1 MWRCASALASAA
13 RDAGWHTAPGELTPH
28 GHVYEWKPVP
38 RDSLPLPTALP
49 DAEKLATG
57 PPRAMPDF
65 AQNRFTVMIY
75 FRGAW

>member
-1 MWRCASALASAA
+1 MPVAA
-13 RDAGWHTAPGELTPH
+13 E
-28 GHVYEWKPVP
+28 
-38 RDSLPLPTALP
+38 PLPTALP

>member
-1 MWRCASALASAA
+1 MPGVAAS
-13 RDAGWHTAPGELTPH
+13 
-28 GHVYEWKPVP
+28 
-38 RDSLPLPTALP
+38 PLPTALP
-49 DAEKLATG
+49 EAEKLATG